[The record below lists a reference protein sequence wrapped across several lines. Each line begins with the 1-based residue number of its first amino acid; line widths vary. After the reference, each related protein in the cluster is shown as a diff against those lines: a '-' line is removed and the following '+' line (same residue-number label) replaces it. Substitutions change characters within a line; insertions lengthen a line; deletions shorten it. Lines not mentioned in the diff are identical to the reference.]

1 MCHRGQYD
9 VVIAGLIAGLLF
21 IPGCGDAQQDGT
33 PSNEQAAAGNTE
45 SQPAE
50 RNSLPTASIGT
61 PPATENVATQPAG
74 PEKGSPEWILKQI
87 KDLRISGTAAQGSQ
101 SATDKTD
108 GALDQEQ
115 LENRRAA
122 RRDRNLNIIDL
133 CTEAIKLTHD
143 DADQEPVFNEAVQ
156 HLLQARLQLAY
167 QGQAEDVDKLYA
179 DVESLRNRDPQSKAA
194 AESLHALV
202 MFASTNARRYGAQD
216 GRWLNELGRQ
226 VRLFA
231 TQCPSD
237 PRAEASLFS
246 AGISCD
252 AFGVDTEATRCFSAL
267 LKLFPDG
274 PRGLQARAIL
284 RRLQLPGRSLELGGP
299 TIDGGFVDAEQLRGQ
314 ALLVVFWSSDNPQ
327 FRQQLPLLQQTTRKY
342 EKYLRTVGVC
352 LDENEAA
359 LDAFLEQSELRWLQ
373 IFDPDN
379 RRWDNNIVKYYGVRS
394 IPAIW
399 LVDSQGIVRDVS
411 CDPSALD
418 KQIRDLLVA
427 SQKPTNPAP

>member
-1 MCHRGQYD
+1 MCHRGQFD
-9 VVIAGLIAGLLF
+9 FAIIALFVGLLTLS
-21 IPGCGDAQQDGT
+21 GCGDAQQD
-33 PSNEQAAAGNTE
+33 AAAVGTE
-45 SQPAE
+45 ADSGPGKSQPVE
-50 RNSLPTASIGT
+50 GTSLPTASIGT
-61 PPATENVATQPAG
+61 PPPTEQQPSQ
-74 PEKGSPEWILKQI
+74 PQEGSPEWILKQI
-87 KDLRISGTAAQGSQ
+87 KELRISGTTGNRPSTEAN
-101 SATDKTD
+101 TDD
-108 GALDQEQ
+108 DLDQEQ
-115 LENRRAA
+115 LEQRRAA
-122 RRDRNLNIIDL
+122 RRERNLKIIDL
-133 CTEAIKLTHD
+133 CTEVIKITHD
-143 DADQEPVFNEAVQ
+143 NRAQESSFNEAVH

-216 GRWLNELGRQ
+216 ARWLEELGRQ

-252 AFGVDTEATRCFSAL
+252 AFGVEVEATRCFETMV
-267 LKLFPDG
+267 KLFPDG
-274 PRGLQARAIL
+274 PRGLQAQAIL

-299 TIDGGFVDAEQLRGQ
+299 TIDGGFVDAEKLRGR
-314 ALLVVFWSSDNPQ
+314 AVLVVFWASDNSR
-327 FRQQLPLLQQTTRKY
+327 FQQLLPQLKQITQKY
-342 EKYLRTVGVC
+342 EKYLQIVGVC

-359 LDAFLEQSELRWLQ
+359 IDAFLEQSELTWLQ

-399 LVDSQGIVRDVS
+399 LIDAQGIVRDVS
-411 CDPSALD
+411 CDPANLD
-418 KQIRDLLVA
+418 KQIRDMLIA
-427 SQKPTNPAP
+427 AQKAPQSGR